1 MRASWS
7 CHDFLLKGL
16 DIKELYEISEE
27 LRPSSPCRR
36 HAAIGEIEN
45 ILLIRFKSIGDILFT
60 LPAIHVLRHHFPS
73 AKIRFLTSKENAP
86 LIEGFRD
93 VDEVLAIDRSIYH
106 SRNPVAIFQETV
118 SLLRRLRREKFSLA
132 VDFQGY
138 GETGLI
144 SRLSS
149 AKDRWGSVYRPRRGW
164 VYTRPVKRDN
174 LAHPAD
180 WNLSLLR
187 QCGLSGGTIQNQF
200 VVPEAALDEA
210 RRFLTRQGLD
220 SGRPILFIQPFTSTP
235 RKCWPLENFIA
246 LGQLWRNRGVQVLFG
261 GGPADYPTL
270 APARGAGFPV
280 SAGVSLLVNAG
291 LMKLCDLVVGGD
303 TGLLHLAVAMN
314 KRVLMLIHSATR
326 ARCHPFQH
334 PNWVIHPAA
343 GSDISRITV
352 GAVMDACGQAFAE
365 VL

>member
-1 MRASWS
+1 M
-7 CHDFLLKGL
+7 
-16 DIKELYEISEE
+16 
-27 LRPSSPCRR
+27 
-36 HAAIGEIEN
+36 
-45 ILLIRFKSIGDILFT
+45 LIRFKSIGDILFT
-60 LPAIHVLRHHFPS
+60 LPAIHVLRNHFPD
-73 AKIRFLTSKENAP
+73 AKISFLTSKENAP

-93 VDEVLAIDRSIYH
+93 VDEVLSIDRSIYH

-118 SLLRRLRREKFSLA
+118 SLLRRLRREKFSLV

-149 AKDRWGSVYRPRRGW
+149 AKNRWGSVYRPARGW
-164 VYTRPVKRDN
+164 VYTRAVKRDKA
-174 LAHPAD
+174 AHPAD

-187 QCGLSGGTIQNQF
+187 QCGLSGGAIHNEF
-200 VVPEAALDEA
+200 VVPEAALEEA

-220 SGRPILFIQPFTSTP
+220 SGRPILFFQPFTSTP

-246 LGQLWRNRGVQVLFG
+246 LGNLWRNRGVQVLFG
-261 GGPADYPTL
+261 GGPADYAAL

-314 KRVLMLIHSATR
+314 KRVIMLIHSAAQT
-326 ARCHPFQH
+326 RCHPFQH
-334 PNWVIHPAA
+334 PNWVMHPAA
-343 GSDISRITV
+343 GTDISRITV
-352 GAVMDACGQAFAE
+352 GAVMDASGRAFAE